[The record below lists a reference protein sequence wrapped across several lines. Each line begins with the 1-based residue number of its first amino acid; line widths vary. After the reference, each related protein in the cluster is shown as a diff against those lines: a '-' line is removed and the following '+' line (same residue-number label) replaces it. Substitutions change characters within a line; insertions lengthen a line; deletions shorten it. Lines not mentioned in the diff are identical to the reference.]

1 MSEYIGLDMSLKEAA
16 LSVRRDRKRIW
27 RGAHFC
33 ATCIRA
39 TRFIPPLCECSA
51 NHAGRYEG
59 YFSFCARA
67 RSGGCIRDA
76 RDRKRCPVWRRR
88 RIPVL
93 RVFRSRRHDRHGTTD
108 SSIRRLQR
116 VQSIQRR

>member
-59 YFSFCARA
+59 YFPFLRA
-67 RSGGCIRDA
+67 RS
-76 RDRKRCPVWRRR
+76 KRR
-88 RIPVL
+88 L
-93 RVFRSRRHDRHGTTD
+93 HSRRARSQALSSLAAEAYPCIASFPVTTP
-108 SSIRRLQR
+108 
-116 VQSIQRR
+116 

>member
-67 RSGGCIRDA
+67 RSARSQALSSLAAEAYPCIA
-76 RDRKRCPVWRRR
+76 SFPV
-88 RIPVL
+88 
-93 RVFRSRRHDRHGTTD
+93 TTP
-108 SSIRRLQR
+108 
-116 VQSIQRR
+116 